1 MQVKTATQKKWAAIL
16 GGYRCSRQGAGI
28 GQSPS
33 IEMTSASGIECNFF
47 RLMIASTL
55 TDLAEIGRMTSFRSP
70 MIVDDAAI

>member
-47 RLMIASTL
+47 RLNDRIY
-55 TDLAEIGRMTSFRSP
+55 TDRSRRNRAHDIIP
-70 MIVDDAAI
+70 KSDDRR